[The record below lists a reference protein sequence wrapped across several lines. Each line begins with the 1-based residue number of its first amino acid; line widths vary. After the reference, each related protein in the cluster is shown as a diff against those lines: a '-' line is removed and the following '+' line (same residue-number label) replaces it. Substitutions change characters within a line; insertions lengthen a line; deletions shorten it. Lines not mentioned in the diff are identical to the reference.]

1 VSDTSS
7 FTVESLAHGIK
18 PVSEAWRA
26 QARQRLDT
34 LTKPLGSLGRL
45 ETVAAQF
52 VAIRREWWQ
61 EPIRKG
67 VYVFAADH
75 GVTAEGVSAYPSEV
89 TQQMVLNFCSGGA
102 AISVLAKL
110 YNVELAVIDVGVA
123 GDFGDTEGVLDRQIA
138 RGTRNLRREAAMS
151 EDQVLRAL
159 VVGAEMAD
167 AAALAGQN
175 VVAIGEMG
183 IGNTTA
189 ASAITC
195 VLAGVPASVATGHGT
210 GITSEAYA
218 HKIAVVQASVEKHCG
233 STATASPF
241 EILRCLGGLEIAAMV
256 GMILQAARH
265 QLVIVVDGFIS
276 TAAAAIAEA
285 ISPASLGYMIAG
297 HQSEE
302 PGHRVLLEN
311 MRLRPLLTLDMR
323 LGEGTGAVLAMP
335 LIESAMALYTNMA
348 TFDAAGVSGATA

>member
-1 VSDTSS
+1 MSNVNPS
-7 FTVESLAHGIK
+7 TVESLTHGIE
-18 PVSEAWRA
+18 PVSESWRA
-26 QARQRLDT
+26 QARRRLDT

-45 ETVAAQF
+45 ETIAAQF
-52 VAIRREWWQ
+52 VAIRRERSH
-61 EPIRKG
+61 EPMHKG
-67 VYVFAADH
+67 VFIFAADH

-89 TQQMVLNFCSGGA
+89 TQQMVLNFLAGGA

-110 YNVELAVIDVGVA
+110 HNVELAVINAGVA
-123 GDFGDTEGVLDRQIA
+123 GDFGDTGGVLDRQIA

-159 VVGAEMAD
+159 AVGAEMAD
-167 AAALAGQN
+167 VAAIAGQN

-195 VLAGVPASVATGHGT
+195 VLAGVPASFATGRGT
-210 GITSEAYA
+210 GISCEAYA
-218 HKIAVVQASVEKHCG
+218 HKIVIVQASVEKHFG
-233 STATASPF
+233 GTAAASPF

-256 GMILQAARH
+256 GMILEAARH

-276 TAAAAIAEA
+276 TAAAALAVA

-302 PGHRVLLEN
+302 PGHRILLEH
-311 MRLRPLLTLDMR
+311 LHLYPLLTLDMR

-335 LIESAMALYTNMA
+335 LIEAAMALYTNMA
-348 TFDAAGVSGATA
+348 TFAAAGVSGASA

>member
-1 VSDTSS
+1 MSDTSP
-7 FTVESLAHGIK
+7 FTVESLAHGIE
-18 PVSEAWRA
+18 PVSELWRG

-52 VAIRREWWQ
+52 VAIRRERWQ

-67 VYVFAADH
+67 VYIFAADH

-89 TQQMVLNFCSGGA
+89 TRQMVLNFLAGGA
-102 AISVLAKL
+102 AISVFAKL
-110 YNVELAVIDVGVA
+110 HNVELAVIDVGVA
-123 GDFGDTEGVLDRQIA
+123 GDLGDTNGVLDRKIA
-138 RGTRNLRREAAMS
+138 WGTRNLRREAAMN
-151 EDQVLRAL
+151 EDQVVRAL
-159 VVGAEMAD
+159 AVGAEMAD
-167 AAALAGQN
+167 TASVAGQN
-175 VVAIGEMG
+175 IVAIGEMG

-195 VLAGVPASVATGHGT
+195 ALAGVSAGVATGHGT
-210 GITSEAYA
+210 GITSEAHA
-218 HKIAVVQASVEKHCG
+218 HKITVVQASVEKHFEG
-233 STATASPF
+233 TAPVSPL

-256 GMILQAARH
+256 GMILEAARCR
-265 QLVIVVDGFIS
+265 LVIVVDGFIS
-276 TAAAAIAEA
+276 TAAAAIAAA

-302 PGHRVLLEN
+302 PGHRILLEY
-311 MRLRPLLTLDMR
+311 LYLHPLLTLDMR

-335 LIESAMALYTNMA
+335 LVESAMALYTNMA
-348 TFDAAGVSGATA
+348 TFAAAGVSGASA